1 MDLKDLISRPKIEA
15 PAITIFGE
23 GGTGKTLLGSTF
35 PSPVYIRAEDGF
47 DVFTGKKPYAMPVL
61 ENGMDIFPQLDALL
75 EQEHNFKSLIVDSIT
90 ALDKLFESHVVRSDP
105 KAKSITSAAGG
116 YGAGYS
122 AVAELHS
129 KVKDK
134 CDRLRNEK
142 GMTIVFLGHVEIEK
156 MDMPDQPDYSRYGMR
171 IHKKSIG
178 YYTDFVSL
186 VGFLRERSIV
196 NAETGKAK
204 SFGDRVLICHKV
216 VSSISK
222 NRFGITEEI
231 EVPEGSNP
239 LLDIIPFFSEQ
250 TASAQ

>member
-1 MDLKDLISRPKIEA
+1 MDLKDLITRPKTEA
-15 PAITIFGE
+15 PALTIFGE
-23 GGTGKTLLGSTF
+23 GGTGKTSLAATF
-35 PSPVYIRAEDGF
+35 PSPVFIRAEDGF

-61 ENGMDIFPQLDALL
+61 ENGIDIFPQLDALL
-75 EQEHNFKSLIVDSIT
+75 TQEHSFKTLVVDSIT
-90 ALDKLFESHVVRSDP
+90 ALDKLFESYVVRSDP
-105 KAKSITSAAGG
+105 KAKSINSAAGG

-134 CDRLRNEK
+134 CDQLRIEK

-156 MDMPDQPDYSRYGMR
+156 MDMPDQADYSRYGMR

-196 NAETGKAK
+196 NEETGKAK
-204 SFGDRVLICHKV
+204 SFGDRVLVCHKV

-222 NRFGITEEI
+222 NRFDITEEI
-231 EVPEGSNP
+231 DIPHGSNP
-239 LLDIIPFFSEQ
+239 LLEVIPFFNESK
-250 TASAQ
+250 AAA